1 MAIHNLLGQKGEEI
15 AERFL
20 LSKQYRVAAKNWRY
34 KKMELDIIAFQN
46 DLMVVVE
53 VKTRSTDFIENLNE
67 IVTRKKQR
75 FIIDA
80 SNAYIDNKGI
90 GNEVRFDVIFIVM
103 KNGKFTLT
111 HIKDAF
117 SPTA

>member
-1 MAIHNLLGQKGEEI
+1 MAIHNILGQKGEEI

-20 LSKQYRVAAKNWRY
+20 LSKQYKIAAKNWRY
-34 KKMELDIIAFQN
+34 KKMELDIVAFHE

-67 IVTRKKQR
+67 LITRKKQR

-80 SNAYIDNKGI
+80 ANAYLEANNKE
-90 GNEVRFDVIFIVM
+90 NEVRFDVIFVVV
-103 KNGKFTLT
+103 KNGKFNLK
-111 HIKDAF
+111 HIRDAF
-117 SPTA
+117 SPIA